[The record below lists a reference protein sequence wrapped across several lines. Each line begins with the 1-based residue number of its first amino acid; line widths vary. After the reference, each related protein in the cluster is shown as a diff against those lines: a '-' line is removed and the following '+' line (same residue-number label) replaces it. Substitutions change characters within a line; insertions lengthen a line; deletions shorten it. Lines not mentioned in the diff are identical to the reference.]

1 MTANPDEYVKR
12 AEELLKGTRWE
23 SELHEIQDEIRRNPQ
38 SLSGSE
44 GDDQRLLILL
54 RTSEILNSILSFEE
68 VVPRLMDLVIRC
80 LNAERG
86 IIFMLNEA
94 GEFQPTAQANV
105 ETKCVQDAMEYSQ
118 SILKRAAED
127 HILWSGNAVTDQRFS
142 QYQSIASFNI
152 KSFMCVPI
160 KRRGKIVGSIY
171 VDNRSLENSFKQQD
185 LEFLRILANHA
196 GVAIE
201 NARLHDKLKA
211 ENRELRSEI
220 KRSIGER
227 IIVGEDPKLK
237 RVLEIIERV
246 ADSDATI
253 LVTGESGTGK
263 ELIARAVHQNSSRLG
278 QPLVALNCAA
288 IPENLLESELFGY
301 TKGAFTGAQTNKIGR
316 FEAANGGTLFLDEI
330 GDMSLPLQA
339 KMLRILQEGKFEPL
353 GSNKTKQVDVRI
365 VAATNRN
372 LAQMVEE
379 GKFREDLYYRL
390 NVIVLD
396 LPPLRE
402 RGNDIAVLAQF
413 FLDKVRTS
421 KTQASRFSPEAIQ
434 LMKAHPWPGNIR
446 ELENFVMRL
455 VLLTTHDE
463 IAADDVRPFL
473 YDGGAAP
480 GAGSTA
486 DASGTQP
493 TAKVEVGVRP
503 LDLLER
509 DAILHALQ
517 EYEGNRTAAAHAL
530 GISVRKLQYKIKEYQ
545 QQGIA
550 VG

>member
-1 MTANPDEYVKR
+1 MAGNPDEYVKR

-23 SELHEIQDEIRRNPQ
+23 SELHEIQDDIRNSPQ
-38 SLSGSE
+38 ALSGAE
-44 GDDQRLLILL
+44 GEDQRLLILL

-86 IIFMLNEA
+86 IIFLLDDS
-94 GEFQPTAQANV
+94 GEFQPMAQANV
-105 ETKCVQDAMEYSQ
+105 ESDCVQDAMEYSQ

-142 QYQSIASFNI
+142 QYQSIASYNI

-160 KRRGKIVGSIY
+160 KRRGKIVGTIY
-171 VDNRSLENSFKQQD
+171 VDNRSLENSFQQQD

-211 ENRELRSEI
+211 ENRNLRSEI

-227 IIVGEDPKLK
+227 MIIGEDPKLR

-278 QPLVALNCAA
+278 QSLVALNCAA

-316 FEAANGGTLFLDEI
+316 FEAAHKGTLFLDEI

-339 KMLRILQEGKFEPL
+339 KMLRVLQEGKFEPL
-353 GSNKTKQVDVRI
+353 GSNKTKEVDVRI
-365 VAATNRN
+365 IAATNRN

-379 GKFREDLYYRL
+379 GAFREDLYYRL

-402 RGNDIAVLAQF
+402 RGDDIATLAQF
-413 FLDKVRTS
+413 FLEK
-421 KTQASRFSPEAIQ
+421 E
-434 LMKAHPWPGNIR
+434 
-446 ELENFVMRL
+446 ENL
-455 VLLTTHDE
+455 
-463 IAADDVRPFL
+463 
-473 YDGGAAP
+473 
-480 GAGSTA
+480 S
-486 DASGTQP
+486 
-493 TAKVEVGVRP
+493 VGFWF
-503 LDLLER
+503 
-509 DAILHALQ
+509 HF
-517 EYEGNRTAAAHAL
+517 
-530 GISVRKLQYKIKEYQ
+530 
-545 QQGIA
+545 
-550 VG
+550 

>member
-1 MTANPDEYVKR
+1 MAGNPDEYVKR

-23 SELHEIQDEIRRNPQ
+23 SELHEIQDDIRRNPQ
-38 SLSGSE
+38 SLTGTE

-86 IIFMLNEA
+86 IIFLLNDA

-105 ETKCVQDAMEYSQ
+105 ETECVQDAMEYSQ

-142 QYQSIASFNI
+142 QYQSIASYNI

-160 KRRGKIVGSIY
+160 KRRGKIVGTIY
-171 VDNRSLENSFKQQD
+171 VDNRSLENSFQQQD

-201 NARLHDKLKA
+201 NARLHGKLKA
-211 ENRELRSEI
+211 ENQELRSEI

-227 IIVGEDPKLK
+227 IIIGEDPKLK
-237 RVLEIIERV
+237 RVLEIIDRV
-246 ADSDATI
+246 GDSDATI

-316 FEAANGGTLFLDEI
+316 FEAAHKGTLFLDEI

-353 GSNKTKQVDVRI
+353 GSNKTKEVDVRI

-379 GKFREDLYYRL
+379 GSFREDLYYRL

-396 LPPLRE
+396 LPPLRD
-402 RGNDIAVLAQF
+402 RGDDIATLAQF
-413 FLDKVRTS
+413 FLDKVQTT
-421 KTQASRFSPEAIQ
+421 KTLACRFSAEAMR
-434 LMKAHPWPGNIR
+434 LMQAHPWPGNIR

-455 VLLTTHDE
+455 ALLTTHE
-463 IAADDVRPFL
+463 EVGPEDVRPFL
-473 YDGGAAP
+473 QDGGISPSAVT
-480 GAGSTA
+480 GE
-486 DASGTQP
+486 ASGRAAAT
-493 TAKVEVGVRP
+493 VEGAVRP
-503 LDLLER
+503 LEQLER

-517 EYEGNRTAAAHAL
+517 EYEGNRTAAAQAL

-545 QQGIA
+545 QAGIS
-550 VG
+550 VT